1 MKTITLP
8 AGTEAVRYDELA
20 HLIALAMWPLKND
33 GSPGDGLN
41 YGFASVTLE
50 RELAQAV
57 EAKDI
62 PLKDPLTLGPY
73 IDHPGGTRLED
84 ALVRVD
90 DLRKYVADRGV
101 VVVVNEID
109 TPAQALE
116 HVPCVDVYSAE
127 KLEPTPQTTGDGLP
141 TKDIATLFDGV
152 NDWPKAR
159 WPKNLSGSVWLHPAR
174 TALGGAGGASSMWN
188 PLTLAQLIHDQT
200 KGNRPRELLIRTLK
214 NRFNNNAVLIPWRDA
229 FNEYFDTF
237 TVSD

>member
-8 AGTEAVRYDELA
+8 TGTEAVRYDELA

-90 DLRKYVADRGV
+90 DLRKYVADRGF
-101 VVVVNEID
+101 VVVVNESD

-116 HVPCVDVYSAE
+116 HVPGVDLHSMANLPPVVVGTWPAP
-127 KLEPTPQTTGDGLP
+127 LTTGDIAHCFAGLRWSESEWKKP
-141 TKDIATLFDGV
+141 LGDKPKWLAECVVIPGQQGV
-152 NDWPKAR
+152 SETR
-159 WPKNLSGSVWLHPAR
+159 
-174 TALGGAGGASSMWN
+174 WN
-188 PLTLAQLIHDQT
+188 PVSIGAALVHNGHVLARSVRSRFQTLDM
-200 KGNRPRELLIRTLK
+200 LK
-214 NRFNNNAVLIPWRDA
+214 PWFDA
-229 FNEYFDTF
+229 WKTYEADNVDSE
-237 TVSD
+237 

>member
-109 TPAQALE
+109 TPVQALE
-116 HVPCVDVYSAE
+116 QVPIVEPYSVEKMPPVPPVEPASDGYALPTFIHSTKTRRDALTPVIELAQSKCRNATDTAEVWAALLVLAE
-127 KLEPTPQTTGDGLP
+127 KKTAPLIGATEEGL
-141 TKDIATLFDGV
+141 
-152 NDWPKAR
+152 
-159 WPKNLSGSVWLHPAR
+159 
-174 TALGGAGGASSMWN
+174 
-188 PLTLAQLIHDQT
+188 QY
-200 KGNRPRELLIRTLK
+200 LK
-214 NRFNNNAVLIPWRDA
+214 NGTAAIFNRDA
-229 FNEYFDTF
+229 LRKRLGR
-237 TVSD
+237 